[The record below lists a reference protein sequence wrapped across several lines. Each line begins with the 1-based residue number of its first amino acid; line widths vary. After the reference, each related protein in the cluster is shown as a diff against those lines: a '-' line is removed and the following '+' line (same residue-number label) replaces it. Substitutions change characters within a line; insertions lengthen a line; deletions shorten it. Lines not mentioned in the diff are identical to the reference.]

1 MYINPFIAGIL
12 FILGVEISALFVAA
26 LVMTFKRGKRK

>member
-12 FILGVEISALFVAA
+12 FTLIAEVAA
-26 LVMTFKRGKRK
+26 VVVYSVVHSKKK

>member
-12 FILGVEISALFVAA
+12 FTLFAEFTAV
-26 LVMTFKRGKRK
+26 VVYSVVHSKKNK

>member
-12 FILGVEISALFVAA
+12 FTLIAEFSALVVYA
-26 LVMTFKRGKRK
+26 VVKKK

>member
-12 FILGVEISALFVAA
+12 FTLIAEFAAVVAYSVIRKNA
-26 LVMTFKRGKRK
+26 GK

>member
-12 FILGVEISALFVAA
+12 FTLLGEMLFVLILAFF
-26 LVMTFKRGKRK
+26 LSRKK

>member
-12 FILGVEISALFVAA
+12 FTILVEMVGVIAYAIYEYL
-26 LVMTFKRGKRK
+26 K